1 MVYQTSG
8 TISITIKFFAV
19 VTEVLLFII
28 IWIRKNLRKLVS
40 AALTQL
46 WQKVI

>member
-8 TISITIKFFAV
+8 TISIAAEFFVV

-28 IWIRKNLRKLVS
+28 TYELGKMKEN
-40 AALTQL
+40 
-46 WQKVI
+46 